1 MLHTG
6 SFAGSPPAQSYKR
19 RGGLMNISLSR
30 VLNGCSI
37 LSSCHTNVNELP
49 ALHRYS
55 SKRNVCNALCMCND
69 PL

>member
-1 MLHTG
+1 
-6 SFAGSPPAQSYKR
+6 
-19 RGGLMNISLSR
+19 MNISLSR

-55 SKRNVCNALCMCND
+55 SKRNVCNALCTCND